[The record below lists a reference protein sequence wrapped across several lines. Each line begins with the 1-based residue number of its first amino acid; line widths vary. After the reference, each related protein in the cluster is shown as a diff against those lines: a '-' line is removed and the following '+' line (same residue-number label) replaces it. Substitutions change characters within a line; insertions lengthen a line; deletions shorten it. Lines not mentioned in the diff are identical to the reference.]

1 MKKIVIDASVAL
13 KWVLNDEEHIAEAS
27 QTLLDWRTRRLELA
41 APDLLYYEYCN
52 ALWVAVRQ
60 SRLSQ
65 QDAYAAIEF
74 FGQIGIA
81 YHSAR
86 EFWKKSLGFAFGYQR
101 TFYDCVYVALAEQMG
116 VWFFT
121 GDRRLYNA
129 LSPHLPF
136 VRWIG
141 DYDWNALPEAPQNTG

>member
-13 KWVLNDEEHIAEAS
+13 KWVLNDEEHVLEAS
-27 QTLLDWRTRRLELA
+27 QTLLDWRARRLELT
-41 APDLLYYEYCN
+41 APNLLCHEYCN
-52 ALWVAVRQ
+52 ALWVAARQ
-60 SRLSQ
+60 SRLTQ
-65 QDAYAAIEF
+65 QDAYTAIEF
-74 FGQIGIA
+74 FGQIDIA
-81 YHSAR
+81 YYSAR
-86 EFWKKSLGFAFGYQR
+86 EFWKESLDIAFGYQR
-101 TFYDCVYVALAEQMG
+101 TFYDSVYVALAERMG

-141 DYDWNALPEAPQNTG
+141 DYDWDALPEAD